1 MSNVILKSIIE
12 MTGQRDADSLE
23 CSLVATLAEMVPIH
37 EACLYRRLPQS
48 DAKMVE
54 ETICLSVS
62 KNDVGE
68 TQYFWHDPGTLVPID
83 SNLEKALSVKKPV
96 LYQVSSGIR
105 LLIPMS
111 CEGEIIGVLSLES
124 TQGLSEY
131 KTLIEGVVKIYENYS
146 IILNE
151 SERDKLTG
159 LLNRRTFDN
168 KLSRLLKIQRVTK
181 EEDVSSERKKGKPQR
196 RYLGPDSFAWL
207 VILDV
212 DHFKRV
218 NDTFG
223 HVYGDEVLLTLSQK
237 MTSTF
242 RSSDLLFRFGGEEF
256 VIVLEPIPFEM
267 AQKTVDRFRK
277 LIAEHLFSQI
287 DQITI
292 SLGFSKITE
301 NDYPQTVLEN
311 ADKALYYA
319 KEHGRNC
326 AHNYELLIEKGE
338 LVEEKEAGSIDLF

>member
-1 MSNVILKSIIE
+1 LKSIVE
-12 MTGQRDADSLE
+12 MTGQRDVDSLE

-37 EACLYRRLPQS
+37 EACLYKRLPQN
-48 DAKMVE
+48 DAKVVE
-54 ETICLSVS
+54 EFVCLSIS
-62 KNDVGE
+62 KNDMGE
-68 TQYFWHDPGTLVPID
+68 SHYLWHDPGRLVPID
-83 SNLEKALSVKKPV
+83 SNLAKALAVKSPV
-96 LYQVSSGIR
+96 LYQIPTGIR

-111 CEGEIIGVLSLES
+111 CEGEIIGVLGLES

-131 KTLIEGVVKIYENYS
+131 KALIEGIVKIYENYS

-181 EEDVSSERKKGKPQR
+181 EEDASSEKNGKPQR

-237 MTSTF
+237 MTGTF

-256 VIVLEPIPFEM
+256 VIILEPIPFEM

-277 LIAEHLFSQI
+277 LIAEHSFSQI

-292 SLGFSKITE
+292 SLGFSRITE

-326 AHNYELLIEKGE
+326 AYNYESLIKKGE
-338 LVEEKEAGSIDLF
+338 LVEAKEAGSVDLF